1 MAAFG
6 FQSLHAAD
14 IRDMGTLS
22 PKGKPYTKGA
32 ILLKALGEEK
42 SGENQGN
49 QALPAS

>member
-1 MAAFG
+1 M
-6 FQSLHAAD
+6 QL
-14 IRDMGTLS
+14 ITRDMVTLS

-42 SGENQGN
+42 SGEKQRN